1 MSMKINTMGSGTG
14 RLSIDDVL
22 TIPTPDNLLIKINSR
37 PGSKGSPSLYKLV
50 LLHLRRI
57 F

>member
-37 PGSKGSPSLYKLV
+37 PGSKGSPSFYKLV